1 MAAAVSGV
9 VGFGVPIQ
17 SLRRDNRRWAE
28 WTLFC
33 EETVGTDVLRPDSAP
48 IAHDA
53 DTLAREQFLLAAF
66 VIWRYGRML
75 PRSNA
80 SPQAKPSSVRPYV
93 DTVRNV
99 HARRGITLAGAP
111 VVSRVIKG
119 LLKTYVRVHGTD
131 ALIPT
136 RKEPITNGHC
146 TAIYSVGRS
155 APVRV
160 GRHMVP

>member
-1 MAAAVSGV
+1 M
-9 VGFGVPIQ
+9 
-17 SLRRDNRRWAE
+17 
-28 WTLFC
+28 
-33 EETVGTDVLRPDSAP
+33 
-48 IAHDA
+48 
-53 DTLAREQFLLAAF
+53 
-66 VIWRYGRML
+66 
-75 PRSNA
+75 
-80 SPQAKPSSVRPYV
+80 
-93 DTVRNV
+93 
-99 HARRGITLAGAP
+99 
-111 VVSRVIKG
+111 VSRVIKG